1 MSRVYEYS
9 DWDDGDAEEDDD
21 ADNYPRALCRDL
33 TSSLVFP
40 QPDEVVRIVPTST
53 AIRWMC

>member
-1 MSRVYEYS
+1 MRIVI
-9 DWDDGDAEEDDD
+9 GMMVMLRKMMMLI
-21 ADNYPRALCRDL
+21 NYPRALCRDL